1 MSRTTIKAIYPGERL
16 EDIEDL
22 QNSWGSAPHV
32 WDALFKRYVP
42 QKHKYDSWMMDL
54 DGRLWKLWD
63 REDIPRHHRAVLGLT
78 FDRAYVLKKDY
89 AQAAADIRQ
98 FLEDFPVA
106 SGHANHWPRI
116 AALFESD
123 PEFPAIG
130 FRWTS
135 VSEDTFHGA
144 WNEEKEE
151 YDPPDWSECWSLYDE
166 PKAAHGVSVAH
177 DPTVSPSP
185 TDEGT
190 K

>member
-106 SGHANHWPRI
+106 SGHVNHWPRI
-116 AALFESD
+116 VALFESD

-151 YDPPDWSECWSLYDE
+151 YDPPDWSKCWSLYDD
-166 PKAAHGVSVAH
+166 PAVHAGVSVAH
-177 DPTVSPSP
+177 GQPSRP
-185 TDEGT
+185 NPSEGE
-190 K
+190 